1 MHGSIILVKVGISAD
16 AILMLKI
23 FDNQNHT
30 RNSMVLCPDL
40 MQIYIRNTTKYGQP
54 DSRRWPYSRFRPC
67 CFRYRIIRVLSQ
79 ESRSPSGLRFFMSK
93 AFLAK
98 TDDLPQETE
107 PITPVRTV
115 DHRETICK
123 EDSKYG

>member
-23 FDNQNHT
+23 FDNQHHT

-54 DSRRWPYSRFRPC
+54 DSRRWTYLLL
-67 CFRYRIIRVLSQ
+67 VQ
-79 ESRSPSGLRFFMSK
+79 
-93 AFLAK
+93 A
-98 TDDLPQETE
+98 
-107 PITPVRTV
+107 V
-115 DHRETICK
+115 
-123 EDSKYG
+123 

>member
-54 DSRRWPYSRFRPC
+54 DSAKVAVQSVQA
-67 CFRYRIIRVLSQ
+67 VLLPLSNN
-79 ESRSPSGLRFFMSK
+79 SSIKDKRAAVLRDCGFFC
-93 AFLAK
+93 LN
-98 TDDLPQETE
+98 
-107 PITPVRTV
+107 
-115 DHRETICK
+115 C
-123 EDSKYG
+123 